1 MALQPQVVLVKA
13 AGTAGQWGSWAGDY
27 IAPRSQSVAGDGVR
41 ETSPCNFL
49 VSYRT
54 PKLWGFSL
62 WEETPFH
69 APDERSGDTR

>member
-1 MALQPQVVLVKA
+1 MA
-13 AGTAGQWGSWAGDY
+13 
-27 IAPRSQSVAGDGVR
+27 RDGVR

-69 APDERSGDTR
+69 APGERRGDTR